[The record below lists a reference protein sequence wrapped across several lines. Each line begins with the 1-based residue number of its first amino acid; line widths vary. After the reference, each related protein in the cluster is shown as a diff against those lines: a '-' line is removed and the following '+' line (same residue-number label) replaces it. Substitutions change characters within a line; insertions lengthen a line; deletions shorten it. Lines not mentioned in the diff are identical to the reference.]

1 MANLEVDCFMLVVDT
16 YVWCRKVNITATP
29 TYSKIHLK
37 EKNKESTIRLSLIK
51 AQILPQETRDVA
63 LREVVALTYLFNSMG
78 RVSDGNETDG

>member
-1 MANLEVDCFMLVVDT
+1 M
-16 YVWCRKVNITATP
+16 NITATP